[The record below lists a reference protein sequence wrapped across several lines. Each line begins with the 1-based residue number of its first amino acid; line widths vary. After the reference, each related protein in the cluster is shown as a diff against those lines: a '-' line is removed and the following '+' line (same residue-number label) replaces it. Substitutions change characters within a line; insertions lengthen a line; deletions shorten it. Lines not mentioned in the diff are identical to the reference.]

1 MSTLDDLV
9 DYFSPGSRER
19 GTGLRSDF
27 EPVVSDQGKRRHPV
41 SQVDPRLVEAINVAS
56 QDFPYEVRLDSGYRP
71 GDKRF
76 HGKHKALDVELWKDG
91 KKLSDYQDPTHF
103 AAYEQFAQ
111 RVRGAQQQLYPELSQ
126 NLRWG
131 GYFSGGKGKYGALDL
146 MHFDLGGS
154 SKLGMAGGSWEGG
167 LTPQQA
173 RIWGISNSR
182 GMGGQAQDSAPMGPR
197 VTQLRR
203 DIRQNFGS
211 PSVDDLVAAFSPK
224 GPPPSTA
231 PAIPRGIR
239 NNNPTNID
247 FRKNVNWEGQEGPEQ
262 LPDGGAGRFIKF
274 ATPEYGIRAATKNI
288 MAKQR
293 KGINTLEGLVKVWAP
308 PNENDTEA
316 YIRRMSEMTGY
327 GRSDALD
334 LGNRDVLRKLVPAFI
349 QHENGQNPY
358 TDDQITAGV
367 GAAFGVNRLSR
378 TSKPPA
384 SRPAAAPTQ
393 TVSLDELTSYFSR

>member
-9 DYFSPGSRER
+9 DYFSPGLRER
-19 GTGLRSDF
+19 GTGLRSGF
-27 EPVVSDQGKRRHPV
+27 EPVASDQGKRRHPV

-56 QDFPYEVRLDSGYRP
+56 QDFPYEVRLDSGYRR

-111 RVRGAQQQLYPELSQ
+111 RVRGAQQQLYPELEQ

-182 GMGGQAQDSAPMGPR
+182 GMGGQTPQGTGPMGPPITR
-197 VTQLRR
+197 MRR

-211 PSVDDLVAAFSPK
+211 PTVDDLVATFSPHAPKQSPSTSSGGLHPNVVKAFQFYQSK
-224 GPPPSTA
+224 GLSPNQAAGVVGSLMQESGPNLDPNARNPLGAYGIAQWTDVGNRKGNMISAGGKGDLDKQLEYSWQELTGAERGALGRIQKAGSFSDAAVAHRKYYERPGADEARDDKRIGYAQQVFSTLSEPSAPNRVPGPLPPS
-231 PAIPRGIR
+231 
-239 NNNPTNID
+239 
-247 FRKNVNWEGQEGPEQ
+247 
-262 LPDGGAGRFIKF
+262 
-274 ATPEYGIRAATKNI
+274 
-288 MAKQR
+288 
-293 KGINTLEGLVKVWAP
+293 
-308 PNENDTEA
+308 
-316 YIRRMSEMTGY
+316 
-327 GRSDALD
+327 
-334 LGNRDVLRKLVPAFI
+334 
-349 QHENGQNPY
+349 
-358 TDDQITAGV
+358 
-367 GAAFGVNRLSR
+367 
-378 TSKPPA
+378 
-384 SRPAAAPTQ
+384 TQ
-393 TVSLDELTSYFSR
+393 TVSVDDLTSYFSR